1 MDFVFKKQSHGIW
14 ESAHYYVE
22 CEIISCVLCKMQL
35 FHWPANASVILFLV
49 NQDSKGPDLKILLHD
64 NSITERGTSIAIY
77 DYGMALKGRGHDVT
91 VAFEKGDFNNLEV
104 VKNFDKSFE
113 LLGYKSFADLR
124 TLPKTQFDLAYFIK
138 SGENDGKL
146 LANIP
151 SVVHSVFQSYE
162 PHGEVYA
169 YVSEWLANR
178 MRKRVALKEVSKGRI
193 TRIFNDS
200 TKQLHVPHMVNIPN
214 PQSNLREHLKIP
226 ASATL
231 GVRYGGYDSFDVDFV
246 KKEIIRMVNSDSNL
260 YFCLANTKPF
270 SDHERIIYH
279 PQILD
284 RQYKSD
290 FLGTAD
296 FFIHARQ
303 RGESFGLSILEALQ
317 IGTPVFSW
325 RGGGDRNHVKMLSKA
340 SLFRN
345 EMDLKNLIRTLDDY
359 PSRQHDKEIAS
370 KFSED
375 SVMNIFE
382 EVFLSVAR

>member
-1 MDFVFKKQSHGIW
+1 VLKKESHGLW
-14 ESAHYYVE
+14 ESVHYHHGHE
-22 CEIISCVLCKMQL
+22 LISCLLYKQQLCVCL
-35 FHWPANASVILFLV
+35 VIASLILFLA
-49 NQDSKGPDLKILLHD
+49 NQESKGPSLKILLHD
-64 NSITERGTSIAIY
+64 NSITERGTSTAIF
-77 DYGMALKGRGHDVT
+77 DYGLALKRRGHEVSI
-91 VAFEKGDFNNLEV
+91 AFEKGDFNNLKV
-104 VKNFDKSFE
+104 IKNFEESFE
-113 LLGYKSFADLR
+113 LFGYRSFSELR

-151 SVVHSVFQSYE
+151 SVVHAVFQCHE

-169 YVSEWLANR
+169 YVSEWLASR
-178 MRKRVALKEVSKGRI
+178 MRQKAALQVVTKGRI
-193 TRIFNDS
+193 TKILKDADR
-200 TKQLHVPHMVNIPN
+200 KLYVPHMVNIPK
-214 PQSNLREHLKIP
+214 PQSNLRKSLKIP
-226 ASATL
+226 AGATL
-231 GVRYGGYDSFDVDFV
+231 GVRFGGYDSFDVDFV
-246 KKEIIRMVNSDSNL
+246 KQEIVRMVNLDSSL
-260 YFCLANTKPF
+260 YFCLANTNPF

-303 RGESFGLSILEALQ
+303 RGESFGLSILEALR

-345 EMDLKNLIRTLDDY
+345 EMDLRHLVRTLNDY
-359 PSRQHDKEIAS
+359 PSRQHDKEMAS
-370 KFSED
+370 RFSEE

-382 EVFLSVAR
+382 EVFLAVAR